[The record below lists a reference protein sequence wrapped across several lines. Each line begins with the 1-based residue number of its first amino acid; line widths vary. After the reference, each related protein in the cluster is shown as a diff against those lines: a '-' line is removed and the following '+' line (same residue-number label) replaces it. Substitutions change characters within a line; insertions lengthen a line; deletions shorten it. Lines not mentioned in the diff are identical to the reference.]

1 VDACRAAALQA
12 GPVGSHAAWPHRV
25 VFAARCLS
33 AQGVVCRAC
42 GDHCETGAIRFRLA
56 PGGRSFAQV
65 ELARCTGC
73 GACVAVC
80 PAGAVTMQV
89 PVPEEAVA

>member
-1 VDACRAAALQA
+1 VGGHLPWAHRAVIGAGCLAAN
-12 GPVGSHAAWPHRV
+12 
-25 VFAARCLS
+25 
-33 AQGVVCRAC
+33 GVVCRAC

-73 GACVAVC
+73 GGCVGIC
-80 PAGAVTMQV
+80 PVGAVVMQV
-89 PVPEEAVA
+89 PAPAEAAA